1 MKALKY
7 LNKFFVK
14 YKYRLI
20 IGTFCTIVA
29 RILILINPI
38 LIGDSIEVVEK
49 FVNGE
54 TSNLQTVKDQLLKN
68 ILLMLGA
75 VLLSGVFTF
84 IMRQAIINMSR
95 YIEFDLKNEIFEQ
108 YQKLSLNFYK
118 KNRTGDLMNR
128 ISEDVSKVRM
138 YFGPV
143 IMYSINIITLFVIVI
158 SYMLKKD
165 VTLTLYALIPLPVL
179 SVSIYFLSREINKRS
194 RIKQETL
201 SKLTSITQEF
211 FSGMNVIKAYG
222 IEKPT
227 FKDFNEVADESKEK
241 NIDLYKLQA
250 LFFPLMVL
258 LIGISNIMVVYI
270 GGLRF
275 ISGQIT
281 SIGVIVEFIIYVNM
295 LTWPVAVLGWITSMV
310 QEAEASQKRINEFL
324 EVEPEIQNLV
334 EEPTNVDGK
343 IAFKNVT
350 FTYDDTNTKALKDVS
365 FTLEKGRMLAILGKT
380 GSGKS
385 TIAELIARLYDADE
399 GEILID
405 NKPIKQINLTSL
417 RNSIGFVP
425 QEAFLFSDTI
435 ANNIKFG
442 NEDAIKEVI
451 ENAAKNAHIHNN
463 IEDFSKSYDTF
474 VGERGVTLSGGQKQ
488 RISIARAIIKEPKIL
503 IFDDCLSAV
512 DTETEEII
520 LNNLNRVSKDKTT
533 IIIGHRV
540 SSVKNANLIIVLD
553 EGKIIQKGTH
563 DELFNQK
570 GFYQDI
576 YNQQLME
583 QSAQ

>member
-1 MKALKY
+1 VKALRY

-20 IGTFCTIVA
+20 IGTICTIIA
-29 RILILINPI
+29 RILSLIVPI
-38 LIGDSIEVVEK
+38 LIGDSLDGVEK
-49 FVNGE
+49 YINSE
-54 TSNLQTVKDQLLKN
+54 TSDLQAVKAQLLQN

-75 VLLSGVFTF
+75 VLLAGVFTF

-95 YIEFDLKNEIFEQ
+95 YIEFDLKNEIFEH

-128 ISEDVSKVRM
+128 ISEDVGKVRM
-138 YFGPV
+138 YFGPA
-143 IMYSINIITLFVIVI
+143 IMYSINMITLFVIVI
-158 SYMLKKD
+158 SYMVQKD
-165 VTLTLYALIPLPVL
+165 VTLTLYTLVPLPIL

-241 NIDLYKLQA
+241 NIALYKLQA
-250 LFFPLMVL
+250 LFFPLMIL

-270 GGLRF
+270 GGLRY
-275 ISGQIT
+275 INGQIT
-281 SIGVIVEFIIYVNM
+281 FGLIAEFIIYVNM
-295 LTWPVAVLGWITSMV
+295 LTWPVAVVGWVTSIV

-324 EVEPEIQNLV
+324 EVVPEIQNSV
-334 EEPTNVDGK
+334 ELPTAIAGK
-343 IAFKNVT
+343 IAFENVT
-350 FTYDDTNTKALKDVS
+350 FTYDDTNTTALKDVS
-365 FTLEKGRMLAILGKT
+365 FTLEKGKMLAILGKT

-385 TIAELIARLYDADE
+385 TIAELIARLYDVDK

-405 NKPIKQINLTSL
+405 NKPIDQINLTSL

-442 NEDAIKEVI
+442 NEEAVKEVI
-451 ENAAKNAHIHNN
+451 ENAARNAHIHNN

-488 RISIARAIIKEPKIL
+488 RISIARAIIKEPQIL

-520 LNNLNRVSKDKTT
+520 LNNLNAVSKDKTT

-540 SSVKNANLIIVLD
+540 SSAKNADVIIVLD
-553 EGKIIQKGTH
+553 EGRIIQKGTH

-570 GFYQDI
+570 GLYQDI

-583 QSAQ
+583 QNAQ